1 MRPIEKTTV
10 LVTGATDGLGRGV
23 AKRLAQQGAT
33 VLLHGRSRARL
44 EATLAELRES
54 TGNERLRTVR
64 ADFTSLAQV
73 NALVDEVERTTDA
86 LHLLVNNAG
95 IATGMPDGRERRES
109 SDGYELRFA
118 VNYLAGFALTQGLL
132 PLLRGSAPAR
142 IVFVAAGWQVPID
155 FDDPQI
161 TRDYDGGRA
170 YAQSKLAQVTYAM
183 ELAERLPA
191 DEVTVTSLHP
201 ASLMPTKIVVDEFDR
216 TEDTLED
223 GIESVMRAA
232 VAPELK
238 GITGQFFLRLEP
250 ARADEH
256 AYDPETRRRLWELS
270 ERLVA
275 DASSRTVRPMSP
287 TRE

>member
-1 MRPIEKTTV
+1 MRPIEQTTA
-10 LVTGATDGLGRGV
+10 LVTGATDGIGRGV
-23 AKRLAQQGAT
+23 AKRLAQLGAT

-44 EATLAELRES
+44 DETLADLHES
-54 TGNERLRTVR
+54 TGNERLRAVR
-64 ADFTSLAQV
+64 ADFSSLPEV
-73 NALVDEVERTTDA
+73 SALVDEVLRTTDA
-86 LHLLVNNAG
+86 LHVLVNNAG
-95 IATGMPDGRERRES
+95 IAIGLPDGRRDERRES

-132 PLLRGSAPAR
+132 PLLRRSAPAR

-183 ELAERLPA
+183 ALAERLPA

-201 ASLMPTKIVVDEFDR
+201 GSLMPTKIVLEEFDT
-216 TEDTLED
+216 TEDTIED
-223 GIESVMRAA
+223 GIESVIHAA
-232 VAPELK
+232 VAPELE
-238 GITGQFFLRLEP
+238 GVTGEFFLRLDP

-275 DASSRTVRPMSP
+275 GAHRL
-287 TRE
+287 